1 MGLSLP
7 IYEMGGWFPLAIK
20 GYDLMISLFLGEQ
33 GFLLALVD
41 TFLSWS
47 PEHLEIN
54 QSSPFVIVAF

>member
-20 GYDLMISLFLGEQ
+20 GYDLTISLFLGEQ

-41 TFLSWS
+41 KFLSWS
-47 PEHLEIN
+47 LGHLEIN
-54 QSSPFVIVAF
+54 QSPPFVVVVF

>member
-1 MGLSLP
+1 
-7 IYEMGGWFPLAIK
+7 
-20 GYDLMISLFLGEQ
+20 MISLFLGEQ

-41 TFLSWS
+41 RFLSWS